1 MEKSIK
7 VTEFTSF
14 ETAFDAATT
23 TKEMFS
29 AFQTGS
35 KKILMKQ
42 FGKRFFVS
50 NTKELYYV
58 TECDLRLLHKAT
70 VHSCLDN
77 MVFEY
82 VQIMIPICDNPTME
96 GKLRFTGQYVDRK
109 NGAKYS
115 KQMEVAS
122 FFK

>member
-23 TKEMFS
+23 TKEMFA

-35 KKILMKQ
+35 KKSIIKQ
-42 FGKRFFVS
+42 YGKRFFVTET
-50 NTKELYYV
+50 NELYYV
-58 TECDLRLLHKAT
+58 TECDLRLLHKAE
-70 VHSCLDN
+70 VNSCLDTRP
-77 MVFEY
+77 FEY
-82 VQIMIPICDNPTME
+82 VQIMIQSYDNPTMT
-96 GKLRFTGQYVDRK
+96 GRLRFSGQYVEREQ
-109 NGAKYS
+109 GAKIT